1 MGTMSS
7 AYSQEPPIYGSQLMT
22 EQERAEYRARMRAA
36 TSEQERDQIRL
47 EHHARMQQ
55 RAEEKA
61 SHCRRSRQRG
71 EE

>member
-1 MGTMSS
+1 
-7 AYSQEPPIYGSQLMT
+7 MT

-55 RAEEKA
+55 RAEEKGLHIAGGAA
-61 SHCRRSRQRG
+61 SAGRSETRWRTGSGPWVQDVAA
-71 EE
+71 